1 MSGFMALLLKLL
13 PLLSSLIPIIMSL
26 FNHQAA
32 SLAGGVGVNQEYLTY
47 VVAQGA
53 GGGLAAYAAGSWVET
68 WGLNALKCGAIGFRL
83 RTAAQLTADS
93 SEKEIERA
101 CERLKS

>member
-1 MSGFMALLLKLL
+1 MGGIIALLLKLL

-32 SLAGGVGVNQEYLTY
+32 VASGCVGANSDYLTY
-47 VVAQGA
+47 VVGQGA
-53 GGGLAAYAAGSWVET
+53 GGGLAAYAAGSWVQT

-83 RTAAQLTADS
+83 RTAAQLSADS
-93 SEKEIERA
+93 SEREIDKA
-101 CERLKS
+101 CEKLK

>member
-1 MSGFMALLLKLL
+1 MGGFIALLLKLL

-32 SLAGGVGVNQEYLTY
+32 ALAGGVGMNQEYLTY
-47 VVAQGA
+47 VVGQGA
-53 GGGLAAYAAGSWVET
+53 GGGLAGYAAGSMLQT
-68 WGLNALKCGAIGFRL
+68 WGINALKCGAIGFRL

-93 SEKEIERA
+93 SEREIDKA
-101 CERLKS
+101 CEKLK

>member
-1 MSGFMALLLKLL
+1 MGGFIALLLKLL

-32 SLAGGVGVNQEYLTY
+32 SLAGGVGMNSDYLTY
-47 VVAQGA
+47 VVGQGA
-53 GGGLAAYAAGSWVET
+53 GGGLAGYAVGSWVQT
-68 WGLNALKCGAIGFRL
+68 WGLNALKCGSIGFRL

-93 SEKEIERA
+93 SEREIERA
-101 CERLKS
+101 CEKLK